1 MIHAS
6 FAHTI
11 LALCAEVR
19 CLACGNFLIPKDENG
34 NFFWAITSV
43 MDNTVVTESGLHF
56 DVTIWM
62 SLRNGMTSVS
72 LFKVMILIS

>member
-1 MIHAS
+1 VIHAS

-19 CLACGNFLIPKDENG
+19 WLACGNILISKDENG
-34 NFFWAITSV
+34 NFFWTITSAI
-43 MDNTVVTESGLHF
+43 DNNVVTESGFYF
-56 DVTIWM
+56 DVTIRM